1 MYKFLIGLFVAIIII
16 VVVFNS
22 SFLTIAFVISVFA
35 LIVFLIRNR
44 VITERIYSKSKDE
57 LHIVNVDKGGV
68 FILSG
73 VGENSEELT
82 LKVVSK
88 HLYQE
93 GDFYWYELECD
104 KGTGE
109 NVWVEVEDD
118 DSTIVSITLKKMTLK
133 DIHVTSDKLEKIDDE
148 ETGSITYNGQQFV
161 YVDSDNAVF
170 YKHCDNQ
177 NPQKFYFWDF
187 AYKNQ
192 IISVEKWTDFEYDV
206 TLSQRMLP
214 AQIKVLSNKGA

>member
-93 GDFYWYELECD
+93 GDFYWYELAPE
-104 KGTGE
+104 KMSG
-109 NVWVEVEDD
+109 
-118 DSTIVSITLKKMTLK
+118 LKLKMM
-133 DIHVTSDKLEKIDDE
+133 I
-148 ETGSITYNGQQFV
+148 QQ
-161 YVDSDNAVF
+161 
-170 YKHCDNQ
+170 
-177 NPQKFYFWDF
+177 
-187 AYKNQ
+187 
-192 IISVEKWTDFEYDV
+192 
-206 TLSQRMLP
+206 L
-214 AQIKVLSNKGA
+214 